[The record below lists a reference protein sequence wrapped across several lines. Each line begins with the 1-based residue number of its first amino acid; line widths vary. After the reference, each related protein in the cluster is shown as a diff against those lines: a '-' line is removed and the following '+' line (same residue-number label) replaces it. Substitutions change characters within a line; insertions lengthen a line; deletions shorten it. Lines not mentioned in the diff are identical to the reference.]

1 MTNLP
6 PLANE
11 VVAYFFTEY
20 ATDSQPCLLED
31 LVFEVLVRTYQRDVA
46 RKATD
51 RHLSQIRDA
60 LIEEFNERFDKD
72 YSIRYKLIDA
82 DGTKIAGISD
92 LGKVER
98 LAFQDALN
106 ALTHS
111 QFEGLSALVLESAG
125 CSYVRRTPESHD
137 QGIDA
142 FGYFEYYRRRQ
153 GKWLGLTPRLVFLA
167 QAKHY
172 SECKVG
178 TKDIRDFVGS
188 FDLAL
193 HKIYSTIDIRYSDL
207 ELLPFGPVALI
218 FITSEEV
225 PSTVKRLAGRAG
237 VVVLSSDDLYDIL
250 LAGPV
255 RKPTAITKK
264 WLVDNW
270 VSKIE
275 QIPVSK

>member
-1 MTNLP
+1 VTNLP
-6 PLANE
+6 APANE
-11 VVAYFFTEY
+11 VVAYFLTEY
-20 ATDSQPCLLED
+20 ATDSQPSLLEEA
-31 LVFEVLVRTYQRDVA
+31 VYNVLVRTYQPDVA
-46 RKATD
+46 QDSTR
-51 RHLSQIRDA
+51 RYISQIRTTLVA
-60 LIEEFNERFDKD
+60 EFNERFDKD
-72 YSIRYKLIDA
+72 YSIRYKLLDA
-82 DGTKIAGISD
+82 DGTKVAGISD
-92 LGKVER
+92 LGKSER

-111 QFEGLSALVLESAG
+111 QFEGLSALVLERAG
-125 CSYVRRTPESHD
+125 CTYVRRTPESHD

-142 FGYFEYYRRRQ
+142 FGYFEYYRRRR
-153 GKWLGLTPRLVFLA
+153 GKWIGATPQLVFLA

-193 HKIYSTIDIRYSDL
+193 HKIYSTIDTRYKDL

-225 PSTVKRLAGRAG
+225 PSTVKRIASRAG

-250 LAGPV
+250 LASPV
-255 RKPTAITKK
+255 KKPTSISTQ
-264 WLVDNW
+264 WLVDTW

-275 QIPVSK
+275 EIPVSK